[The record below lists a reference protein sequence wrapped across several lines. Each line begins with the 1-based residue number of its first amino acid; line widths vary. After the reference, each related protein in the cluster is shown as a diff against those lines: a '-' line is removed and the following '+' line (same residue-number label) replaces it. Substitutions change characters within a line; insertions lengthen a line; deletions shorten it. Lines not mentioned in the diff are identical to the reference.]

1 MTIFFC
7 VSGGPYGLEPLVG
20 SSGVFVALLLLVLT
34 PIVWAAPSA
43 LMTAE
48 LAAALPEEGGYYVW
62 VKRALGPFSGFLCA
76 WWTWVYSWVDVAIYP
91 VLFTTYLSVL
101 LKIFGY
107 DLVLDGHPWLKW
119 GIGMA
124 MIVPFTALNVL
135 GVKLVGRTAVL
146 FALALLA
153 PFAVLVLVGLPH
165 GHLVTPTSSEIGPA
179 LSAGLFVAMWNFL
192 GWDSMSTVAAEVQDP
207 QREFPKALLF
217 AMLIVIGCY
226 FLPVL
231 IGGLAVSDP
240 KAWADGSWPT
250 IAGMVGGRWLQIGV
264 ALMALLSAAG
274 LFMSTLLAASRLPFV
289 LSDDRYLP
297 SALMRIHPRFGTP
310 WVAILVSAVFYSV
323 LSFDSF
329 GELLKI
335 DVIIYSAGI
344 VLEFVALVVL
354 RQREPSLLRP
364 YKIPG
369 GLVGVWLVAIAP
381 IAVIAF
387 AVVGNVKEEG
397 WRTAEIAV
405 AALLTGPVV
414 FGLSVKL
421 RAVSKP

>member
-20 SSGVFVALLLLVLT
+20 SSGVFMALALLVIT
-34 PIVWAAPSA
+34 TIVWAAPSA

-48 LAAALPEEGGYYVW
+48 LAAAIPEEGGYTVW
-62 VKRALGPFSGFLCA
+62 VKRALGPFPGFLCG

-101 LKIFGY
+101 LKTFGY
-107 DLVLDGHPWLKW
+107 DLALDGHPWLKW

-135 GVKLVGRTAVL
+135 GIKLVGRTAVL
-146 FALALLA
+146 FAVALLL
-153 PFAVLVLVGLPH
+153 PFALLVCVGLPRAH
-165 GHLVTPTSSEIGPA
+165 GLAVPSSAEVVPA

-192 GWDSMSTVAAEVQDP
+192 GWDSMSTVAAEVKEP
-207 QREFPKALLF
+207 QREFPRALLF
-217 AMLIVIGCY
+217 SMLIIVGCY

-231 IGGLAVSDP
+231 IGGLAVPDP
-240 KAWADGSWPT
+240 KMWVEGSWPT
-250 IAGMVGGRWLQIGV
+250 IARSVGGRWLEILV
-264 ALMALLSAAG
+264 AVMALVSAAG
-274 LFMSTLLAASRLPFV
+274 LFMATLLSASRIPFV

-297 SALMRIHPRFGTP
+297 SGLTRIHPRFGTP
-310 WVAILVSAVFYSV
+310 WVAILVSAFFYSV

-344 VLEFVALVVL
+344 VLEFAALVVL
-354 RQREPSLLRP
+354 RRREPDLARP
-364 YKIPG
+364 FRIPG
-369 GLVGVWLVAIAP
+369 GLVVVGLVALLP
-381 IAVIAF
+381 TAVIVF

-405 AALLTGPVV
+405 GALLTGPVV
-414 FGLSVKL
+414 YGVSRWQG
-421 RAVSKP
+421 RAI